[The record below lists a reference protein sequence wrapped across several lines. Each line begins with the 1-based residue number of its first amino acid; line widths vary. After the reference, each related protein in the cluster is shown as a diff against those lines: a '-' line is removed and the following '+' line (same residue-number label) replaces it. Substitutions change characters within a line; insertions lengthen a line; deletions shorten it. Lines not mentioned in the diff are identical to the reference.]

1 MFTKAIALSITSLF
15 CSILFGQTTIG
26 IYLDSVT
33 TNVGKKYTPGVF
45 YAPKTA
51 EAQIDFLGN
60 GIHQNSI
67 RLNIIEGAL
76 NNTSNLTDCLAF
88 LDNVSTT
95 LQALSAK
102 TDNLLFIFEKMPAW
116 LSSSSD
122 GSPASTPGW
131 YVLNTKPPANYAN
144 WNTAI
149 SGIVDRIVNVYGLSN
164 AQFEIWNEPD
174 LGSWTGTKSE
184 YFELFQNTYDAI
196 KSVDVNIP
204 VGGPAT
210 NHWGKNI
217 NYEPPYG
224 YISNSIGDSSLISE
238 LMDSSTVWNRPLD
251 FISWHN
257 FNLVHQTNQN
267 AIEYITQKCTSLGI
281 PIPELM
287 VSEWNTPSVVR
298 DTDLQKAYFIKSQM
312 EMAKTVLNYNMVAAW
327 QDFDQSTSE
336 FHNDYGLL
344 TYGSIHKPAYKS
356 LVLSDK
362 MRGNLIKTSSSA
374 SFDIVSSISND
385 TLNILLVNYAPLPI
399 IEALNHTLFEGGFN
413 ASQLDS
419 AGYIN
424 LATNDLSVI
433 ESIYTGQTT
442 IASSSTLN
450 TAINNSIPI
459 YAHFDS
465 IKVGYRQLELNVMNL
480 TGTHSGIVFN
490 IDSTENNAQF
500 VYDSLIIQ
508 GNTQVGAI
516 ANITANQNLDQG
528 TATLIN
534 GALSISMQAN
544 SVRLYQFVVPELLS
558 VQDLTEESLIQVY
571 PNPAKNY
578 VYLKSNQVIGNV
590 QITDIS
596 GKVLRLLNVDSFD
609 VSIDLS
615 NYSQGLYFLNFEHLN
630 QSIRLVLSE

>member
-1 MFTKAIALSITSLF
+1 MFTKAITLSIALVF
-15 CSILFGQTTIG
+15 CSTLFGQTTID

-33 TNVGKKYTPGVF
+33 TNVGRKYTPGVF
-45 YAPKTA
+45 YVPKTT
-51 EAQIDFLGN
+51 ESQIDFLGN
-60 GIHQNSI
+60 GIYQNSI

-76 NNTSNLTDCLAF
+76 NNTSNLTDCLAY

-116 LSSSSD
+116 LSSSND
-122 GSPASTPGW
+122 GSPATTPGW
-131 YVLNTKPPANYAN
+131 YVLNTKPPASYVN
-144 WNTAI
+144 WNSAVT
-149 SGIVDRIVNVYGLSN
+149 SIVDRIVTIYGLSN

-224 YISNSIGDSSLISE
+224 YISNSIGDSSLIGE
-238 LMDSSTVWNRPLD
+238 LIDSSYFWNKPLD

-298 DTDLQKAYFIKSQM
+298 DTDLQKAYFIKNQM
-312 EMAKTVLNYNMVAAW
+312 ETAKTNINNNMVAAW
-327 QDFDQSTSE
+327 QDFEQSTSE

-344 TYGSIHKPAYKS
+344 SYGSIHKPAYKC
-356 LVLSDK
+356 LLLSDK
-362 MRGNLIKTSSSA
+362 VRGNLIKASSSA
-374 SFDIVSSISND
+374 NCDIVSSISND

-413 ASQLDS
+413 ANHLDS

-424 LATNDLSVI
+424 LVTNDLSLI
-433 ESIYTGQTT
+433 ESIYAGQTT
-442 IASSSTLN
+442 IVSSSALN

-465 IKVGYRQLELNVMNL
+465 IKIGNRQFELNVMNL
-480 TGTHSGIVFN
+480 TGTHSGVVFN
-490 IDSTENNAQF
+490 IDSTKNNAQF
-500 VYDSLIIQ
+500 VYDSLLIQ

-516 ANITANQNLDQG
+516 TNITSNQSMVQEA
-528 TATLIN
+528 ATLTN
-534 GALSISMQAN
+534 GTLSVSMQAN
-544 SVRLYQFVVPELLS
+544 SVRLYQFVVPELLN
-558 VQDLTEESLIQVY
+558 VQDLLEESLIQVY
-571 PNPAKNY
+571 PNPAKNFAL
-578 VYLKSNQVIGNV
+578 VKSNQIIGNV
-590 QITDIS
+590 IVVDIS
-596 GKVLRLLNVDSFD
+596 GKVLQIFHVDSFGAT
-609 VSIDLS
+609 IDFS
-615 NYSQGLYFLNFEHLN
+615 SYSQGIYFLNFEDLN
-630 QSIRLVLSE
+630 QSIRLILYE